1 MIRKLRNFLSLVM
14 IVGLF
19 AACSPSKGLVP
30 TVSITTRAS
39 EPTIQAGSTSAPSTA
54 TPTIPKMTVDS
65 SLGLSNQY
73 QLTLKDNGRIFTYTV
88 TSRFLLY
95 LDKTLYPKNEQ
106 ICQPEGIA
114 SWVSNAM
121 GLYDENLK
129 LDSVGFE
136 AVRPGKCAIQIRDFR
151 IIIQVIE

>member
-1 MIRKLRNFLSLVM
+1 M

-19 AACSPSKGLVP
+19 AACSPSKENFQTTTVP
-30 TVSITTRAS
+30 THTS
-39 EPTIQAGSTSAPSTA
+39 ESDIQAGSTSAPPTA
-54 TPTIPKMTVDS
+54 TPTIPEMTIDPR
-65 SLGLSNQY
+65 LPLSNQY
-73 QLTLKDNGRIFTYTV
+73 QITLQDNGRTFKYTV

-95 LDKTLYPKNEQ
+95 LDKALYPKNEQ

-136 AVRPGKCAIQIRDFR
+136 TVKPGVCVIQVRDFR
-151 IIIQVIE
+151 VIIQVVE